1 MWEMS
6 VKAKSKKVAKTVP
19 SAKPEKKSRLG
30 LADTGREMVR
40 EQKGLLAAMIGL
52 MAMSLILLVIALVT
66 LRPQETVVITGYG
79 DVYGE
84 FAGLTGG
91 YRRASWLNML
101 AFPILALLFGVV
113 HNFIAVRVY
122 QKYGR
127 DAALGW
133 IVVTMLLVVA
143 TAVVM
148 FRLLGEG

>member
-1 MWEMS
+1 MS
-6 VKAKSKKVAKTVP
+6 AKAKSKQVEKKEQ
-19 SAKPEKKSRLG
+19 PEKQSRLG
-30 LADTGREMVR
+30 LMMSRREIVR

-66 LRPQETVVITGYG
+66 LRPQTTVVITGYG

-84 FAGLTGG
+84 LAGLTGG
-91 YRRASWLNML
+91 YRRESWLNML

-113 HNFIAVRVY
+113 HNFLAVRVY

-127 DAALGW
+127 DAALVLV
-133 IVVTMLLVVA
+133 VVTMLLVVA
-143 TAVVM
+143 TALVI

>member
-1 MWEMS
+1 MS
-6 VKAKSKKVAKTVP
+6 AKAKSKQVEKKEQ
-19 SAKPEKKSRLG
+19 PEKQSRLG
-30 LADTGREMVR
+30 LLTSWREIVR

-66 LRPQETVVITGYG
+66 LRPQTTVVITGYG

-84 FAGLTGG
+84 LAGLTGG
-91 YRRASWLNML
+91 YRRESWLNML

-113 HNFIAVRVY
+113 HNFLAVRVY

-127 DAALGW
+127 DAALVLV
-133 IVVTMLLVVA
+133 VVTMLLVVA
-143 TAVVM
+143 TALVI

>member
-1 MWEMS
+1 MS
-6 VKAKSKKVAKTVP
+6 AKAKSKQVEKKEQ
-19 SAKPEKKSRLG
+19 PEKQSRLG
-30 LADTGREMVR
+30 MMTSWREIVR

-66 LRPQETVVITGYG
+66 LRPQTTVVITGYG

-84 FAGLTGG
+84 LAGLTGG
-91 YRRASWLNML
+91 YRRESWLNML

-113 HNFIAVRVY
+113 HNFLAVRVY

-127 DAALGW
+127 DAALVLV
-133 IVVTMLLVVA
+133 VVTMLLVVA
-143 TAVVM
+143 TALVI

>member
-1 MWEMS
+1 MS
-6 VKAKSKKVAKTVP
+6 VKEKSKQAE
-19 SAKPEKKSRLG
+19 KPERVEKLG
-30 LADTGREMVR
+30 LKEAGREIVR

-52 MAMSLILLVIALVT
+52 AVLSLVLLVIALVT

-113 HNFIAVRVY
+113 HNVLAVRIY
-122 QKYGR
+122 RKYGR
-127 DAALGW
+127 DAALVWVGL
-133 IVVTMLLVVA
+133 TMLMAVA
-143 TAVVM
+143 TVVVL

>member
-1 MWEMS
+1 MS
-6 VKAKSKKVAKTVP
+6 VKEKSKQAE
-19 SAKPEKKSRLG
+19 KPERVGKLG
-30 LADTGREMVR
+30 LKEAGREIVR

-52 MAMSLILLVIALVT
+52 AVLSLVLLVIALVT
-66 LRPQETVVITGYG
+66 LRPPETVVITGYG

-113 HNFIAVRVY
+113 HNVLAVRIY
-122 QKYGR
+122 RKYGR
-127 DAALGW
+127 DAALVWVGL
-133 IVVTMLLVVA
+133 TMLMVVA
-143 TAVVM
+143 TVVVL

>member
-1 MWEMS
+1 MS
-6 VKAKSKKVAKTVP
+6 AKAKSKQVEKKEQ
-19 SAKPEKKSRLG
+19 PEKQSRLG
-30 LADTGREMVR
+30 LMASWREIVR

-66 LRPQETVVITGYG
+66 LRPQTAVVITGYG

-84 FAGLTGG
+84 LAGLTGG
-91 YRRASWLNML
+91 YRRESWLNML

-113 HNFIAVRVY
+113 HNFLAVRVY

-127 DAALGW
+127 DAALVLV
-133 IVVTMLLVVA
+133 VVTMLLVVA
-143 TAVVM
+143 TALVI

>member
-1 MWEMS
+1 MS
-6 VKAKSKKVAKTVP
+6 AKAKSKQVEKKEQ
-19 SAKPEKKSRLG
+19 PEKQSRLG
-30 LADTGREMVR
+30 LMMSWREIVR

-66 LRPQETVVITGYG
+66 LRPQTTVVITGYG

-84 FAGLTGG
+84 LAGLTGG
-91 YRRASWLNML
+91 YRRESWLNML

-113 HNFIAVRVY
+113 HNFLAVRVY

-127 DAALGW
+127 DAALVLV
-133 IVVTMLLVVA
+133 VVTMLLVVA
-143 TAVVM
+143 TALVI

>member
-1 MWEMS
+1 MKE
-6 VKAKSKKVAKTVP
+6 KSKQA
-19 SAKPEKKSRLG
+19 EKSERVGKLG
-30 LADTGREMVR
+30 LKEAGREIVR

-52 MAMSLILLVIALVT
+52 MVMSLVLLVIALVT

-113 HNFIAVRVY
+113 HNVLAVRIY
-122 QKYGR
+122 RKYGR
-127 DAALGW
+127 DAALVWVGL
-133 IVVTMLLVVA
+133 TMLMVVA
-143 TAVVM
+143 TVVVL